1 MWAKRRPVDEKT
13 AKSRTAK
20 TPGVAFLYAHCCSNF
35 LSLTLFIISI
45 FYKKNLSW
53 MQLAWNIIL
62 LCIFVDEKN
71 IGKVDNDIF
80 GDIFQLLCILY
91 SKKSVVFLGRK
102 VVVVTRDKLPILLL
116 ILYSWNLIR
125 IIVIF
130 RHWCCNELYTAVS
143 HMQIHFKTS
152 FKTFTRNLSEMITA
166 QKINF
171 RTGRK

>member
-1 MWAKRRPVDEKT
+1 MHMAVQIFCLSSLLYLLLAFFTKKKK
-13 AKSRTAK
+13 KSKLNAAGLK
-20 TPGVAFLYAHCCSNF
+20 Y
-35 LSLTLFIISI
+35 
-45 FYKKNLSW
+45 
-53 MQLAWNIIL
+53 NIIMHICGWEEYWESRQRYFWWHFSTAL
-62 LCIFVDEKN
+62 HIIFE
-71 IGKVDNDIF
+71 
-80 GDIFQLLCILY
+80 
-91 SKKSVVFLGRK
+91 KSVVFLGRK

-152 FKTFTRNLSEMITA
+152 FTIFTRNLSEMITA
-166 QKINF
+166 QIINF